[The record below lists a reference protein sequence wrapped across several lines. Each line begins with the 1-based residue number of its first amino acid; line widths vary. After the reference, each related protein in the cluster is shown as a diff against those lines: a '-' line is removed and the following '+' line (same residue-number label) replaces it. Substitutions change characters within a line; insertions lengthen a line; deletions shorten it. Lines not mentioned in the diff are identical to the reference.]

1 MLSNFNVGGQPLFQS
16 FLIGQPQFLQTVA
29 HKDLKQL
36 QQRIIASYK
45 LESMSRK
52 ETEEYVEHR
61 LAAVG
66 WTGNPHFDESAHDA
80 IFEEA
85 RGVPRL
91 INTLANRVM
100 LFASLEE
107 VSDIDGEMVATVIA
121 DLESENQ
128 ASRAGAQA
136 SGSGDSVGVS
146 AGSGGGGVD
155 DERVQRLE
163 RAMAAIIKR
172 LQSAEDKL
180 GEHDE
185 AIHEM
190 IDLAMSAYTSEESD
204 EDARESREREE
215 DDILQLH
222 AL

>member
-45 LESMSRK
+45 LESMSRQ

-66 WTGNPHFDESAHDA
+66 WNGNPHFDESAHDA
-80 IFEEA
+80 IFAET

-107 VSDIDGEMVATVIA
+107 VSDIDGDMVTTVIA
-121 DLESENQ
+121 DLESENK
-128 ASRAGAQA
+128 ASRSGATA
-136 SGSGDSVGVS
+136 AVS
-146 AGSGGGGVD
+146 DGPVGGGGGAD

-172 LQSAEDKL
+172 LHSAEEKL

-190 IDLAMSAYTSEESD
+190 IDLAMSAYGSD
-204 EDARESREREE
+204 DDTPEDHGRDEE
-215 DDILQLH
+215 DILKLH